1 MKKKLLVFLVALC
14 LALGAGTTLTAFA
27 GVNHN
32 SPTGDGLMTGGDL
45 IIPTILFVTTASL
58 RHIATKGATRFMT
71 LRARWPLITC
81 RYFKR

>member
-32 SPTGDGLMTGGDL
+32 SPTGDGLMSGGDL
-45 IIPTILFVTTASL
+45 IIRIILFVTTASL
-58 RHIATKGATRFMT
+58 RHTAFSKELRFT
-71 LRARWPLITC
+71 ICPVWRARTTFRLI
-81 RYFKR
+81 R

>member
-32 SPTGDGLMTGGDL
+32 SPTGDGLMSGGGLNNTNYTIRDDGE
-45 IIPTILFVTTASL
+45 PSAYGFQQGTTILPT
-58 RHIATKGATRFMT
+58 
-71 LRARWPLITC
+71 
-81 RYFKR
+81 